1 MRFAVAALALVL
13 CSAVPAS
20 NLLPR
25 GAVQVGGCSGT
36 LVYRDLE
43 HTYGV
48 SAAHCSGKVGTTVY
62 VILQSGSRVKGSWVA
77 ADEKTDLALFKIPS
91 SGQSLARV
99 VAAAPDAKVVTA
111 YGRHGPKQL
120 KSTGPREIRDTSTKQ
135 MFMRRGYKVS
145 GGKYRDGDS
154 GAGVYAG
161 GSLIGVASHGK
172 DDKELFSSSHAQL
185 VAFLKEHKAFGPRP
199 EGSDWGDKD
208 STREILELKRRL
220 AELEPSQGK
229 TGPAGPAGPAGGRG
243 DTGPAGPPGTASDTS
258 DLLSRLESL
267 EDWRSNF
274 RATIRIRLRP
284 VKE

>member
-1 MRFAVAALALVL
+1 
-13 CSAVPAS
+13 
-20 NLLPR
+20 
-25 GAVQVGGCSGT
+25 
-36 LVYRDLE
+36 
-43 HTYGV
+43 
-48 SAAHCSGKVGTTVY
+48 
-62 VILQSGSRVKGSWVA
+62 
-77 ADEKTDLALFKIPS
+77 
-91 SGQSLARV
+91 
-99 VAAAPDAKVVTA
+99 
-111 YGRHGPKQL
+111 
-120 KSTGPREIRDTSTKQ
+120 
-135 MFMRRGYKVS
+135 MRRGYKVS

-161 GSLIGVASHGK
+161 GNLIGVASHGK

-208 STREILELKRRL
+208 RTREILELKRRL